1 MIPDRL
7 PRITEDDAN
16 ELRQFIKDYVSLSG
30 GEGVVIGQSGGI
42 DSAVVTKLA
51 VDALGP
57 ERVHTI
63 FMPSE
68 VTPNADYESTESM
81 AKLWGTGYE
90 VLNIRDPVDAME
102 KLLGGELSRLDRG
115 NIAARCRMTIL
126 YGRAK
131 SMNRIVLGTT
141 NQSELMMGY
150 FTKFG
155 DGACDA
161 LPLVNIYK
169 TNVRQ
174 LAKII
179 GVPDDI
185 IAKPPTAGLWEGQT
199 DEEEMGI
206 TYLLLDHILY
216 GFEQER
222 TDREIALAVGLPVEK
237 IQGLRKRV
245 ESMKHKRLLAA
256 RPGRSI

>member
-7 PRITEDDAN
+7 PRITEDDAE
-16 ELRQFIKDYVSLSG
+16 ELRHFIRDYVALSG
-30 GEGVVIGQSGGI
+30 CDGVVIGQSGGI

-51 VDALGP
+51 VDALGADH
-57 ERVHTI
+57 VHTI

-68 VTPNADYESTESM
+68 VTPECDYVSTESM

-90 VLNIRDPVDAME
+90 VLSISEPVRSME
-102 KLLGGELSRLDRG
+102 ALLGGDLSRLDRG

-126 YGRAK
+126 YSRAK
-131 SMNRIVLGTT
+131 VMNRIVLGTT

-161 LPLVNIYK
+161 MPLVNIYK

-216 GFEQER
+216 GFEQDR
-222 TDREIALAVGLPVEK
+222 TDREIALAVGLPVENV
-237 IQGLRKRV
+237 QGLRKRV
-245 ESMKHKRLLAA
+245 ESMKHKRSLAF
-256 RPGRSI
+256 RPGRYL

>member
-57 ERVHTI
+57 ERVYTI

-90 VLNIRDPVDAME
+90 VLNILDPVDAME
-102 KLLGGELSRLDRG
+102 KLLGGDLSRLDRG

>member
-16 ELRQFIKDYVSLSG
+16 ELRQFIKDYVALSG
-30 GEGVVIGQSGGI
+30 SEGVVIGQSGGI

-51 VDALGP
+51 VDALGGS
-57 ERVHTI
+57 RVHTI
-63 FMPSE
+63 FMPSD
-68 VTPNADYESTESM
+68 VTPECDYRSTESM
-81 AKLWGTGYE
+81 AKIWGTGYE
-90 VLNIRDPVDAME
+90 VLSIREPVAAMQS
-102 KLLGGELSRLDRG
+102 LLGGEMSNLERG

-126 YGRAK
+126 YSRAK
-131 SMNRIVLGTT
+131 AMNRIVLGTT

-174 LAKII
+174 LAKVI

-185 IAKPPTAGLWEGQT
+185 IVKPPTAGLWEGQT

-206 TYLLLDHILY
+206 TYLLLDHVLQ
-216 GFEQER
+216 GFEHER
-222 TDREIALAVGLPVEK
+222 TDREIASATGLPIEN
-237 IQGLRKRV
+237 ILSLRKRV
-245 ESMKHKRLLAA
+245 ESMKHKRMLAA
-256 RPGRSI
+256 RPGRSF

>member
-1 MIPDRL
+1 MIPDKL
-7 PRITEDDAN
+7 PRVTEDDAN
-16 ELRQFIKDYVSLSG
+16 ELRQFIKDYVALSG
-30 GEGVVIGQSGGI
+30 ASGVVIGQSGGI

-51 VDALGP
+51 VDALGADK
-57 ERVHTI
+57 VHTV

-68 VTPNADYESTESM
+68 VTPESDFVATESM
-81 AKLWGTGYE
+81 AKVWGTGYE
-90 VLNIRDPVDAME
+90 VLSIREPVDAMQT
-102 KLLGGELSRLDRG
+102 LLGGNMSKLDRG

-126 YGRAK
+126 YSRAK

-185 IAKPPTAGLWEGQT
+185 IVKPPTAGLWEGQT

-222 TDREIALAVGLPVEK
+222 TDREVAAATGLPIEK
-237 IQGLRKRV
+237 ILGLRKRV

>member
-16 ELRQFIKDYVSLSG
+16 ELRQFIRDYVALSG
-30 GEGVVIGQSGGI
+30 ANGVIIGQSGGI

-51 VDALGP
+51 VDALGADK
-57 ERVHTI
+57 VHTV

-68 VTPNADYESTESM
+68 VTPESDFVSTESM
-81 AKLWGTGYE
+81 AKIWGTGYE
-90 VLNIRDPVDAME
+90 VLSIREPVDAME
-102 KLLGGELSRLDRG
+102 TLLGGSLSKLDRG

-126 YGRAK
+126 YSRAK

-179 GVPDDI
+179 GVPDEI

-206 TYLLLDHILY
+206 TYLLLDHVLY

-222 TDREIALAVGLPVEK
+222 TDREVATATGLPIEK
-237 IQGLRKRV
+237 ILSLRKRV